1 MKIRFVVVMAMAV
14 ASLSACSSDPQTTT
28 SMSSE
33 CVPTTSQDARYDNN
47 FGPNCPKPTINPFAA
62 VWQAMTGRPSTA
74 SASAP
79 ATRPSS

>member
-1 MKIRFVVVMAMAV
+1 MNIRFVVAIAMAV

-28 SMSSE
+28 SMSSA
-33 CVPTTSQDARYDNN
+33 CVPMTTQGARYDNN
-47 FGPNCPKPTINPFAA
+47 VDPNCHKPTANPVAA
-62 VWQAMTGRPSTA
+62 VWQAMTGRPSAA